1 MYYYLKMIEKKP
13 QNIII
18 YINYSVYMYV
28 LVIIQDVE
36 TDFFV

>member
-1 MYYYLKMIEKKP
+1 MYYYLKMIEKKT